1 MNAARFFKTAWP
13 TCLAIMALSVWTPAA
28 SGGDMTASLDDAVAP
43 GWSVVMQ
50 AEGDLNKD
58 GLPDIAAAIEADAA
72 GGRANTCKGGDAGSV
87 ERERELLILLQQPDG
102 QFEIAVKD
110 YKVLARRGQGGAN
123 EPDPL
128 SGLSIDRG
136 SLVVAISYGGG
147 GYWGGETARFRL
159 KKSNWEMI
167 GYTWQSLDTRQGPEL
182 TYDYN
187 PLTAK
192 MQMTVNPEGIKA
204 KTRYCVRCRVNKKC
218 PAKGDCQKGYKSQK
232 TGETWYRVDKR
243 PLVKLADF
251 RCWRDNIGLFKHTGF
266 SE

>member
-1 MNAARFFKTAWP
+1 MNFAQLLRAARLAP
-13 TCLAIMALSVWTPAA
+13 VAIMALSVWTPAA
-28 SGGDMTASLDDAVAP
+28 GAGGTVASLDDAVAP

-50 AEGDLNKD
+50 AKGDLNKD

-72 GGRANTCKGGDAGSV
+72 GGRANTCTDGEAGSN
-87 ERERELLILLQQPDG
+87 EHERELLVLLQQPDG
-102 QFEIAVKD
+102 TYEIAVKD

-147 GYWGGETARFRL
+147 GHWGGETARFRL
-159 KKSNWEMI
+159 NPSGWEMI

-182 TYDYN
+182 TYDYD

-192 MQMTVNPEGIKA
+192 MQMTVNPEGLKA
-204 KTRYCVRCRVNKKC
+204 KTRYCVRCRVDKNC

-232 TGETWYRVDKR
+232 TGETSYRVDKK

-251 RCWRDNIGLFKHTGF
+251 RCWQETIGLFTHTGF
-266 SE
+266 TR